1 MIKLLPNMP
10 DHVVGVTASGR
21 VDAAD
26 YETVLIPAIVTDHD
40 WVANAMRMFAA
51 EVDADGID
59 CVKRVGSGVLFSGLL
74 SADRDL

>member
-21 VDAAD
+21 VD
-26 YETVLIPAIVTDHD
+26 
-40 WVANAMRMFAA
+40 R
-51 EVDADGID
+51 ID
-59 CVKRVGSGVLFSGLL
+59 FVKRVGSGVLFSGLL